1 MTILDLSDTSGLPI
15 AIDQET
21 GQLVDLAGTVAWEGP
36 GQRRFRDL
44 RAVVANPAAIDA
56 VEHDTAYYTY
66 RDVRLSDET
75 GLAANG
81 LRYDIT
87 VTLPG
92 EIGGEHIKTAGHYH
106 ALAEGGVSWPE
117 IYDVLAGEAAFV
129 LQRADGDPSGDP
141 AVTRGV
147 VIVAGPGD
155 RLVIPPDFGHVTVNI
170 GTTPLVVADLV
181 ATASNNHY
189 QGYAARQGGA
199 VRIMA
204 VPGEDDAFEAEWNPA
219 YPEVDE
225 GIEIIAA
232 GDLAPFETETPL
244 YLLGTERPESVRFL
258 TNPSLSVFQI

>member
-1 MTILDLSDTSGLPI
+1 MTSLDLTDISGLPI

-21 GQLVDLAGTVAWEGP
+21 GRLIDLAGSVYWDGS
-36 GQRRFRDL
+36 GQRRFGDL
-44 RAVVANPAAIDA
+44 RAVVAAPGAVDAIVDD
-56 VEHDTAYYTY
+56 VAYYTY
-66 RDVRLSDET
+66 RDVRQADET

-81 LRYDIT
+81 LRYDVT

-92 EIGGEHIKTAGHYH
+92 VAGGEHTNPAAHYH
-106 ALAEGGVSWPE
+106 ALDAQGLSWPE

-129 LQRADGDPSGDP
+129 LQAAEGDPSGDP
-141 AVTRGV
+141 EVTRGV

-155 RLVIPPDFGHVTVNI
+155 RLVIPPDYGHVTVNI

-181 ATASNNHY
+181 ATASSNHY

-204 VPGEDDAFEAEWNPA
+204 VPDEADAFEAEWNPA

-225 GIEIIAA
+225 GIEVVAA
-232 GDLAPFETETPL
+232 GDLMPFEPDTPL
-244 YLLGTERPESVRFL
+244 YLLGTEHPALVRFL
-258 TNPSLSVFQI
+258 TNPSLSTFVV

>member
-1 MTILDLSDTSGLPI
+1 MTILDLSDISGLPI

-21 GQLVDLAGTVAWEGP
+21 GQLIDLGGTVVWDGP
-36 GQRRFRDL
+36 GQRRFGDL
-44 RAVVANPAAIDA
+44 RAVVAVPDA
-56 VEHDTAYYTY
+56 VDPIANDVAYYTY
-66 RDVRLSDET
+66 RDVRLADET

-81 LRYDIT
+81 LRYDVT

-92 EIGGEHIKTAGHYH
+92 DIGGEHIKTAGHYH
-106 ALAEGGVSWPE
+106 ALDISGVSWAE

-129 LQRADGDPSGDP
+129 LQKAEGDPSGDP

-155 RLVIPPDFGHVTVNI
+155 RMVIPPDFGHVTVNI

-189 QGYAARQGGA
+189 QGYATRQGGA

-219 YPEVDE
+219 YPEVDD
-225 GIEIIAA
+225 GIEVIAA
-232 GDLAPFETETPL
+232 GDLAPFEIETPL
-244 YLLGTERPESVRFL
+244 YRLGTERPDRVAFL
-258 TNPSLSVFQI
+258 TEPSLSSFEV

>member
-1 MTILDLSDTSGLPI
+1 MTTLDLTEISGLPI
-15 AIDQET
+15 AIDQAT
-21 GQLVDLAGTVAWEGP
+21 GQLIDLAGSVVWDGP
-36 GQRRFRDL
+36 GQRRFGDL
-44 RAVVANPAAIDA
+44 RAVVAVPDA
-56 VEHDTAYYTY
+56 VDAIANAIAYYTY
-66 RDVRLSDET
+66 RGVRLQDET

-81 LRYDIT
+81 LRYDVT

-92 EIGGEHIKTAGHYH
+92 AIGGEHIKTAGHYH
-106 ALAEGGVSWPE
+106 ALHTGGVSWAE

-129 LQRADGDPSGDP
+129 LQQADGDPSGDP

-199 VRIMA
+199 VRIIA

-225 GIEIIAA
+225 GIEVVAA
-232 GDLAPFETETPL
+232 GDLAPFEADTPL
-244 YLLGTERPESVRFL
+244 YLLGTEQPERVAFL
-258 TNPSLSVFQI
+258 TDPSLGAFVI

>member
-1 MTILDLSDTSGLPI
+1 MTPLDLSNISGLPI

-21 GQLVDLAGTVAWEGP
+21 GRLIDLAGTVYWDGP
-36 GQRRFRDL
+36 GQRCFGDL
-44 RAVVANPAAIDA
+44 RAVVAAPDA
-56 VEHDTAYYTY
+56 VEAIADDVAYYTY
-66 RDVRLSDET
+66 RDVRQWDET

-81 LRYDIT
+81 LRYDVT

-106 ALAEGGVSWPE
+106 ALDVNGVSWPE
-117 IYDVLAGEAAFV
+117 IYDVLSGEAAFV
-129 LQRADGDPSGDP
+129 LQKTEGDPSGDP
-141 AVTRGV
+141 EVTRGV

-155 RLVIPPDFGHVTVNI
+155 RLVIPPDYGHVTVNI

-181 ATASNNHY
+181 ATTSSNHY

-219 YPEVDE
+219 YPEVDG
-225 GIEIIAA
+225 GIEVVAA
-232 GDLAPFETETPL
+232 GDLTPFESDTPL
-244 YLLGTERPESVRFL
+244 YLLGTERPELVRFL
-258 TNPSLSVFQI
+258 TDPTSSAFVV